1 MQAKNYR
8 TYYLPLQIDA
18 IKITPISKTGYKI
31 LVNTPFF
38 LVKLKKLEINVKIL
52 YNKNNEQKC
61 RINREGTM
69 HIAICDDEAF
79 FRRSLSEELY

>member
-1 MQAKNYR
+1 MQAKNYK
-8 TYYLPLQIDA
+8 TYHLPPLKIVV

-61 RINREGTM
+61 TIISGGYNAYSNLR
-69 HIAICDDEAF
+69 
-79 FRRSLSEELY
+79 